1 MSEKK
6 TKKKKKGL
14 GGKKPNSR
22 RQLMKTLA
30 HYRGKGIPLG
40 FIQDSIISGYG
51 NIESNLLKMPSTIVA
66 ERGGFKEGMGYTR
79 ELLNLRTGEKTRT
92 PKKITKSVI
101 HGKDGTAHTFYRGVT
116 KRDVAV

>member
-1 MSEKK
+1 MSEK
-6 TKKKKKGL
+6 KKKKKGL

-51 NIESNLLKMPSTIVA
+51 TEISSPLKTAAGIVLD
-66 ERGGFKEGMGYTR
+66 RGGWKKGMGYTR
-79 ELLNLRTGEKTRT
+79 KIVNPRTGAVTKTPTEITRTVSSGRRGTSISYADKTR
-92 PKKITKSVI
+92 
-101 HGKDGTAHTFYRGVT
+101 
-116 KRDVAV
+116 RDVAI

>member
-1 MSEKK
+1 MSEK
-6 TKKKKKGL
+6 KKKKKGL

-51 NIESNLLKMPSTIVA
+51 ETISNPLKMASSIA
-66 ERGGFKEGMGYTR
+66 ADRGGWKPGMGYTR
-79 ELLNLRTGEKTRT
+79 KMTNLRTGAVTKT
-92 PKKITKSVI
+92 PKKITRSTITGAK
-101 HGKDGTAHTFYRGVT
+101 GTRHIWGEVT
-116 KRDVAV
+116 KRDVAI

>member
-1 MSEKK
+1 MSEK
-6 TKKKKKGL
+6 KKKKKGL

-30 HYRGKGIPLG
+30 HYRGKGVPLG

-51 NIESNLLKMPSTIVA
+51 VEISNPLKMPSSIVSD
-66 ERGGFKEGMGYTR
+66 RGGWKPGMGYTR
-79 ELLNLRTGEKTRT
+79 KITNLRTGAVTKT
-92 PKKITKSVI
+92 PKTIKRSISTGRGGKTSVTYT
-101 HGKDGTAHTFYRGVT
+101 DET